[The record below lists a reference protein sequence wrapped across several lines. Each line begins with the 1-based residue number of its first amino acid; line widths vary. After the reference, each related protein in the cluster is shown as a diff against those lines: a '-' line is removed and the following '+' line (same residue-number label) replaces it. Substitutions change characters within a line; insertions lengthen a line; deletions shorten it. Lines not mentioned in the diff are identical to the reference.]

1 MKILDKKIKYFFIFL
16 LFILSSFSK
25 SIEFETANPEQEGF
39 SKERLERIA
48 PAMEKY
54 INANLTPGVLTAIM
68 RNGKIIYFETKGYM
82 DV

>member
-1 MKILDKKIKYFFIFL
+1 MKILDKKIKIFFHFFIIYLFFFL
-16 LFILSSFSK
+16 K

-54 INANLTPGVLTAIM
+54 INANLTPGSF
-68 RNGKIIYFETKGYM
+68 NSNNEKWKNYSF
-82 DV
+82 